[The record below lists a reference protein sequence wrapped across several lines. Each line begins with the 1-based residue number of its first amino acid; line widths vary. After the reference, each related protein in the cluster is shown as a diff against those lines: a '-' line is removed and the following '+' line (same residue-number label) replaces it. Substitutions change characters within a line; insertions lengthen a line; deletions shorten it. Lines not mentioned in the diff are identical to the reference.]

1 MYRKGHGRGSAVSA
15 KAVRCA
21 IYCRKST
28 DEGLDQA
35 FNSLDAQWESCA
47 AYVASQMH
55 EGWTLSQERYQDGG
69 FSGGTMERPALKR
82 LLDDVRGGK
91 VDVIVLYKIDRLTRS
106 LADFARIVDI
116 LDEAGASFVSVT
128 QSFNT
133 STSMGRLT
141 LNMLLSFAQFER
153 EIGAERVRD
162 KIAASKAKGMWMGG
176 PVPLGYDVVDR
187 KLIINEA
194 EAERVRMIFERYL
207 ALGSVP
213 ALQGELEQRDIRSK
227 TRKGCERGSTF
238 TRGALYTILQNRIYL
253 GEICHKGTCYPGEHQ
268 SLLSPA
274 LFDEAQA
281 LLERHRVDRHHGH
294 NVTDPSLLA
303 GILWDAQGRRM
314 SPSHTAKQ
322 AKRYRYYC
330 SRTDIPCDEPV
341 WRMPAGDIEGIVT
354 ARLCALLR
362 NANAVHDAI
371 TPFAPDAVTTE
382 AVLFEAVQLDRR
394 FTDLPAHEKR
404 ALLLTLIERIE
415 VDSHEVRLLV
425 SRDAV
430 LGLSR
435 ISGGDVFKASPLTLT
450 VPVTLVRRAK
460 EVKLTIP
467 PEPGREDLQ
476 PDPGL
481 IKLVA
486 KAHAARKALFDGSGR
501 SLREVAAAQGHE
513 PHYFSVLVKL
523 GFLAPDIVAAILEGR
538 HPPALTRQKLARVRD
553 LPMIWD
559 EQRKLLGLPS

>member
-1 MYRKGHGRGSAVSA
+1 MYRKGHGRGSAASA

-35 FNSLDAQWESCA
+35 FNSLDAQWEACA
-47 AYVASQMH
+47 AYVASQVH
-55 EGWTLSQERYQDGG
+55 EGWTLSPERYQDGG

-82 LLDDVRGGK
+82 LLEDVRGGK

-187 KLIINEA
+187 KLVINED
-194 EAERVRMIFERYL
+194 EAERVKLIFHRYL
-207 ALGSVP
+207 TLGSVP

-227 TRKGCERGSTF
+227 ARKGRMEGSAF

-253 GEICHKGTCYPGEHQ
+253 GEICHKGSCYPGEHQ
-268 SLLSPA
+268 ALLPPA
-274 LFDEAQA
+274 LFEEAQT
-281 LLERHRVDRHHGH
+281 LLERNRVDRHHGH
-294 NVTDPSLLA
+294 NAADPSLLA

-314 SPSHTAKQ
+314 SPSHTAK
-322 AKRYRYYC
+322 ASKRYRYYS
-330 SRTDIPCDEPV
+330 SRTDTHCHAPV
-341 WRMPAGDIEGIVT
+341 WRIPAGDIEDIIT
-354 ARLCALLR
+354 SRLCALLR
-362 NANAVHDAI
+362 NASALHDAI
-371 TPFAPDAVTTE
+371 APLDPDAVTTE
-382 AVLFEAVQLDRR
+382 AVLFEAAQLDRR
-394 FTDLPAHEKR
+394 FADLPAHDKR

-415 VDSHEVRLLV
+415 VGSDEVRLLV
-425 SRDAV
+425 SRNAL

-435 ISGGDVFKASPLTLT
+435 IKGDAALQASPLTLA
-450 VPVTLVRRAK
+450 VPVKLVRRAK

-467 PEPGREDLQ
+467 PEPGREERQ

-486 KAHAARKALFDGSGR
+486 KGHAARKALFDGSGR
-501 SLREVAAAQGHE
+501 SLREIAAEQGHE

-538 HPPALTRQKLARVRD
+538 QPPALTRQKLARIRN
-553 LPMIWD
+553 LPMIWG
-559 EQRKLLGLPS
+559 EQRALLGFAT

>member
-1 MYRKGHGRGSAVSA
+1 MYRKGHGRGSAVTA

-35 FNSLDAQWESCA
+35 FNSLDAQWEACA
-47 AYVASQMH
+47 AYVASQVH

-82 LLDDVRGGK
+82 LLEDVRAGA

-116 LDEAGASFVSVT
+116 LDETGASFVSVT

-162 KIAASKAKGMWMGG
+162 KIAASKARGLWMGG
-176 PVPLGYDVVDR
+176 PVPLGYDVVGR
-187 KLIINEA
+187 KLVINQA
-194 EAERVRMIFERYL
+194 EAERVKLIFDRYL

-227 TRKGCERGSTF
+227 VRKGREQGSAF

-268 SLLSPA
+268 ALLPPD

-281 LLERHRVDRHHGH
+281 LLERNRVDRHHGH
-294 NVTDPSLLA
+294 HAADPSLLA

-314 SPSHTAKQ
+314 SPNHAAKQ
-322 AKRYRYYC
+322 TKRYRYYS
-330 SRTDIPCDEPV
+330 SRTDTPCDTPV
-341 WRMPAGDIEGIVT
+341 WRIPAGDIEDIVT

-362 NANAVHDAI
+362 NASAVHDGIA
-371 TPFAPDAVTTE
+371 PLAPDAVTIE
-382 AVLFEAVQLDRR
+382 AVLFEAAQLDRR
-394 FTDLPAHEKR
+394 FSDLPAYDKR
-404 ALLLTLIERIE
+404 AAILTLIERIE
-415 VDSHEVRLLV
+415 VDSDELRMLV
-425 SRDAV
+425 SRHAL

-435 ISGGDVFKASPLTLT
+435 INDAANLQASPLILA
-450 VPVTLVRRAK
+450 VAVKLARRTK
-460 EVKLTIP
+460 EVKLTIL
-467 PEPGREDLQ
+467 PEPGWEEGQ

-501 SLREVAAAQGHE
+501 SLRKVAAEHGHE

-538 HPPALTRQKLARVRD
+538 QPPALTRQKLARIRD
-553 LPMIWD
+553 LPIMWS
-559 EQRKLLGLPS
+559 EQRKLLGFAA